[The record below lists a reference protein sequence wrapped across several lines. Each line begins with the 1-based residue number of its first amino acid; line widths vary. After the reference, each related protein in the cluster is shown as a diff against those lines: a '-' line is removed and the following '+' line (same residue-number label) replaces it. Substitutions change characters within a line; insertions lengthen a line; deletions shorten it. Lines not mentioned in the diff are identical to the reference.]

1 MCDFLLQV
9 SKMGAAA
16 FITTFAGLLLGLFL
30 IFNDYTSKI
39 NYIYIVNL
47 GLVALSIIL
56 IIFLN
61 SFGQKIFENL
71 DT

>member
-1 MCDFLLQV
+1 MVQD
-9 SKMGAAA
+9 K
-16 FITTFAGLLLGLFL
+16 I
-30 IFNDYTSKI
+30 INFNKI